1 MRDSISARQAASP
14 TLSAIQPS
22 GSQTGSYGKCVSSA
36 LFALYLMG
44 LSLSVSDL
52 SYAERARPILIG
64 ALTESWGP
72 TPPIVGLRDGLVQ
85 LGYREDQD
93 FFLGVRF
100 TQGDREALPVAAQE
114 LIDAGA
120 AILFTESNGTAK
132 AAQHVTTQIPIV
144 FAGVEDPIGSGLIQ
158 NFARPDGN
166 ITGVASLDIE
176 LGPKRLQMFY
186 ELVPTL
192 KRVLFLYA
200 ANDIY
205 SEQAAK
211 LYQSAARRLGIEIIE
226 RVVHTQEEVLATL
239 SQLRELKVDGMLTPR
254 CCALNISGFILE
266 ASKQQAIPSMHVNR
280 TFWIEQGALTA
291 FGSNHYDLGF
301 QAARLVDKIIQG
313 GNPADIPVEANSTI
327 EFTINMKRAKAL
339 GLTIDPVVLYQADYV
354 VR

>member
-1 MRDSISARQAASP
+1 MGDSASAKPLATSVFYRIR
-14 TLSAIQPS
+14 LSGPETDRSNSYIYTAFV
-22 GSQTGSYGKCVSSA
+22 TGCLLVFS
-36 LFALYLMG
+36 LLMG
-44 LSLSVSDL
+44 HPCH
-52 SYAERARPILIG
+52 AERVRPILIG

-72 TPPIVGLRDGLVQ
+72 TPPIVGLRDGLVK

-100 TQGDREALPVAAQE
+100 TQGDREALPAAAQE

-120 AILFTESNGTAK
+120 TLLFTESNGTAK
-132 AAQHVTTQIPIV
+132 AAQQVTTHIPIV
-144 FAGVEDPIGSGLIQ
+144 FAGVEDPISSGLID
-158 NFARPDGN
+158 NFARPGGN

-200 ANDIY
+200 ANDTY

-211 LYQSAARRLGIEIIE
+211 RYQLAARRLGIDLMAKA
-226 RVVHTQEEVLATL
+226 VHTQDEVLNTL
-239 SQLRELKVDGMLTPR
+239 SHLRALGVDGMLTPR
-254 CCALNISGFILE
+254 CCALNIPGLILE
-266 ASKQQAIPSMHVNR
+266 ASKAQAIPSMHVNR
-280 TFWIEQGALTA
+280 TFWIDQGALAA

-313 GNPADIPVEANSTI
+313 GNPATIPVEANSTI
-327 EFTINMKRAKAL
+327 EFTINLKRAKAM
-339 GLTIDPVVLYQADYV
+339 GLKIDPVVLFQADYV
-354 VR
+354 MR